1 MANYYTD
8 HPEFDFYLNHPEM
21 KRVVELKE
29 RNFEDKDKYED
40 APVDFDDA
48 IENYKR
54 VLDITGDIA
63 ANILEPNS
71 EEVDLEGPHLVEGR
85 MHYASKTYENIEA
98 TRKAG
103 LWGISMPRRYGGLNM
118 PITPYSMASEIVATA
133 DAGFQNIWSLQ
144 DCIETLYEFGSEE
157 QRQKYIPR
165 VCAGETMSMDL
176 TEPDAG
182 SDLQRVMLKATYS
195 EEEGCWLLNG
205 VKRFITNGDSD
216 IHLVLARSEAGTHDG
231 RGLSMFIYDKNQGG
245 VTVRHIEN
253 KLGIHGSPTCE
264 LVYKNA
270 KAELCG
276 STRMGLIKYV
286 MALMNGARLGIAA
299 QSVGVSQAA
308 YNEAIAYARE
318 RKQFGEA
325 IINFPAVY
333 DMIAK
338 IKAKLDAGRSI
349 LYQTARY
356 VDIYKALDDIARER
370 KLTPE
375 ERQEQ
380 KKYARL
386 ADAFTP
392 IAKGMNS
399 EYANQN
405 AYDCIQV
412 HGGSG
417 FIMEYKCQRL
427 YRDARIFS
435 IYEGTTQLQ
444 VVAAIRY
451 ITNGTYLSI
460 MKEMMERPICDCATH
475 MRERIGKLIDL
486 YEDALN
492 YVKEQN
498 NQEVQDFLARRLYE
512 MTGDIIMSLLLLD
525 DATHAPELFKK
536 SINVYLRHAEAE
548 CAAHHSY
555 IKNFTAEDLVN
566 FRAVEAEA
574 AE

>member
-1 MANYYTD
+1 MPNYYTD
-8 HPEFDFYLNHPEM
+8 NLELRFHLQHPLM
-21 KRVVELKE
+21 QRIVELKE
-29 RNFEDKDKYED
+29 RNFEDKNKYED

-48 IENYKR
+48 IENYNR
-54 VLDITGDIA
+54 LLEITGDIA
-63 ANILEPNS
+63 ANVIEPNA
-71 EEVDLEGPHLVEGR
+71 EAVDQEGPHLVDGR
-85 MHYASKTYENIEA
+85 MHYASKTYENLDA

-103 LWGISMPRRYGGLNM
+103 LWGISMPRRYGGLNL
-118 PITPYSMASEIVATA
+118 PITPYSMASEMVSSA

-144 DCIETLYEFGSEE
+144 DCIETLYEFGNEE
-157 QRQKYIPR
+157 QRKKYIPR
-165 VCAGETMSMDL
+165 VCKGETMSMDL

-195 EEEGCWLLNG
+195 EKDNCWLLNG

-216 IHLVLARSEAGTHDG
+216 IHLVLARSEEGTRDG
-231 RGLSMFIYDKNQGG
+231 RGLSMFIYDKRQGG

-276 STRMGLIKYV
+276 STRLGLIKYV

-308 YNEAIAYARE
+308 YAEGLTYAKE
-318 RKQFGEA
+318 RKQFDTP
-325 IINFPAVY
+325 IIEMPAVY
-333 DMIAK
+333 DMLSRM
-338 IKAKLDAGRSI
+338 KAKVDAGRSI

-356 VDIYKALDDIARER
+356 VDIYKALDDISRER

-375 ERQEQ
+375 ERAEQ
-380 KKYARL
+380 KKYTRL

-392 IAKGMNS
+392 LAKGMNS

-405 AYDCIQV
+405 AYDAIQI

-417 FIMEYKCQRL
+417 FIMEYKSQRL

-451 ITNGTYLSI
+451 ITNGTYLTM
-460 MKEMMERPICDCATH
+460 MKEMLETEVGEELRPLKVCVEEMIK
-475 MRERIGKLIDL
+475 R
-486 YEDALN
+486 YEQSIN
-492 YVKEQN
+492 YVKESGS
-498 NQEVQDFLARRLYE
+498 QEVNDLLARRLYD
-512 MTGDIIMSLLLLD
+512 MTAEIIMSLLILD
-525 DATHAPELFKK
+525 DATRAPELFTK
-536 SINVYLRHAEAE
+536 SAHVYIRMAEEDVLGKSAFVTRF
-548 CAAHHSY
+548 
-555 IKNFTAEDLVN
+555 IAEDLKYY
-566 FRAVEAEA
+566 RQMPIE
-574 AE
+574 

>member
-8 HPEFDFYLNHPEM
+8 HPELEFHLHHPLM
-21 KRVVELKE
+21 KRIVELKE
-29 RNFEDKDKYED
+29 RNFEDKNKYED
-40 APVDFDDA
+40 APVDYNDA
-48 IENYKR
+48 IDNYNR
-54 VLDITGDIA
+54 LLEIMGDIT
-63 ANILEPNS
+63 ANIIEPNS
-71 EEVDLEGPHLVEGR
+71 ESVDLEGPHLVDNR
-85 MHYASKTYENIEA
+85 MVYASKTVENIEA

-103 LWGISMPRRYGGLNM
+103 LWGISMPRRYGGLNL
-118 PITPYSMASEIVATA
+118 PITPYSMASELVATA

-144 DCIETLYEFGSEE
+144 DCIETLYEFGNEE

-182 SDLQRVMLKATYS
+182 SDLQRVMIKATYS

-216 IHLVLARSEAGTHDG
+216 IHLVLARSEEGTRDG
-231 RGLSMFIYDKNQGG
+231 RGLSMFIYDKRQGG
-245 VTVRHIEN
+245 VSVRHIEN

-299 QSVGVSQAA
+299 QSVGLSQSA
-308 YNEAIAYARE
+308 YNEAISYAKE
-318 RKQFGEA
+318 RKQFDTA
-325 IINFPAVY
+325 IVDMPAVY
-333 DMIAK
+333 DMLSRMKAK
-338 IKAKLDAGRSI
+338 IDAGRSL
-349 LYQTARY
+349 LYQTSRY
-356 VDIYKALDDIARER
+356 VDIYKILEDISRER

-375 ERQEQ
+375 EKSDQ
-380 KKYARL
+380 KKYSRL

-405 AYDCIQV
+405 AYDAIQV

-460 MKEMMERPICDCATH
+460 IKEMLENEVSQSLDPFKDRVVKMIAMLEEAI
-475 MRERIGKLIDL
+475 EK
-486 YEDALN
+486 
-492 YVKEQN
+492 VKEFGE
-498 NQEVQDFLARRLYE
+498 QEIQDFLARRLYN
-512 MTGDIIMSLLLLD
+512 MTGNVIMSLLILQ
-525 DATHAPELFKK
+525 DATKAPELFEK
-536 SINVYLRHAEAE
+536 SAKVYVRYAEEEIVGHHYFIN
-548 CAAHHSY
+548 
-555 IKNFTAEDLVN
+555 NFTKEDI
-566 FRAVEAEA
+566 EAYKQK
-574 AE
+574 

>member
-1 MANYYTD
+1 MANYYSD
-8 HPEFDFYLNHPEM
+8 HPEIEFHLNHPLM
-21 KRVVELKE
+21 KRVVDLKE
-29 RNFEDKDKYED
+29 RNYAEKDQFED
-40 APVDFDDA
+40 APVNYEDA

-54 VLDITGDIA
+54 LLDIAGDVA
-63 ANILEPNS
+63 ANIIEPNS
-71 EEVDLEGPHLVEGR
+71 EDVDLEGPHLENGR
-85 MHYASKTYENIEA
+85 MIYASKTFENLDA

-103 LWGISMPRRYGGLNM
+103 LWGLSMPRRYGGLNL
-118 PITPYSMASEIVATA
+118 PNAIFSMASEIIAAA

-144 DCIETLYEFGSEE
+144 SCIDTLYEFGSEE

-165 VCAGETMSMDL
+165 ICAGETMSMDL

-182 SDLQRVMLKATYS
+182 SDLQRVMLKATQD
-195 EEEGCWLLNG
+195 EDGTWRLNG

-216 IHLVLARSEAGTHDG
+216 IHLVLARSEEGTKDG
-231 RGLSMFIYDKNQGG
+231 RGLSMFIYDKRDGG
-245 VTVRHIEN
+245 VTVRHIEH

-276 STRMGLIKYV
+276 NTRLGLIKYV

-299 QSVGVSQAA
+299 QSVGVEQEA
-308 YNEAIAYARE
+308 YNEGLAYAKE
-318 RKQFGEA
+318 RAQFGEK

-333 DMIAK
+333 DMLSRM
-338 IKAKLDAGRSI
+338 KAKLDAGRSL
-349 LYQTARY
+349 LYCCARY
-356 VDIYKALDDIARER
+356 VDIYKALEDIARDT

-375 ERQEQ
+375 ERQEM
-380 KKYARL
+380 KKYTRL

-392 IAKGMNS
+392 LAKGMNS

-405 AYDCIQV
+405 AYDAISI

-427 YRDARIFS
+427 FRDARIFS

-460 MKEMMERPICDCATH
+460 IKEMLENEVSDDLKALKERVA
-475 MRERIGKLIDL
+475 KLVDL
-486 YEDALN
+486 YEAAIN
-492 YVKEQN
+492 KVKEANDQA
-498 NQEVQDFLARRLYE
+498 VHDFLALRLYN
-512 MTGDIIMSLLLLD
+512 MTGDIVMSLLILD
-525 DATHAPELFKK
+525 DATKAPEMFAK
-536 SINVYLRHAEAE
+536 SANVYVRMAEE
-548 CAAHHSY
+548 EVLGHSAY
-555 IKNFTAEDLVN
+555 IQNFKAEDLES
-566 FRAVEAEA
+566 FKA
-574 AE
+574 

>member
-1 MANYYTD
+1 MANYYSD
-8 HPEFDFYLNHPEM
+8 HPEFEFYLNHPEM

-29 RNFEDKDKYED
+29 RNFQDKDTYAD
-40 APVDFDDA
+40 APVDHDDA
-48 IENYKR
+48 IENYKK
-54 VLDITGDIA
+54 VLEITGDIA
-63 ANILEPNS
+63 ANIIEPNS
-71 EEVDLEGPHLVEGR
+71 EDVDLEGPHLVDGR
-85 MHYASKTYENIEA
+85 MHYASKTYDNLDA

-118 PITPYSMASEIVATA
+118 PITPYSMASEIISTA

-144 DCIETLYEFGSEE
+144 DCIETLYEFGNEE
-157 QRQKYIPR
+157 QRMKYIPR

-216 IHLVLARSEAGTHDG
+216 IHLVLARSEEGTRDG
-231 RGLSMFIYDKNQGG
+231 RGLSMFIYDKRQGG
-245 VTVRHIEN
+245 VTVRHIEH

-270 KAELCG
+270 HAELCG

-308 YNEAIAYARE
+308 YNEALAYAKE
-318 RKQFGEA
+318 RKQFDTA

-333 DMIAK
+333 DMVSR

-405 AYDCIQV
+405 AYDCIQI

-417 FIMEYKCQRL
+417 FMLEYACQRI
-427 YRDARIFS
+427 YRDARITS

-444 VVAAIRY
+444 TVAAIRY
-451 ITNGTYLSI
+451 VTNGSYLATIREFETIPCSP
-460 MKEMMERPICDCATH
+460 EMEPLKGRLVEMANKFEAC
-475 MRERIGKLIDL
+475 MNK
-486 YEDALN
+486 
-492 YVKEQN
+492 VKEAQ
-498 NQEVQDFLARRLYE
+498 NQELQDFVARRLYE
-512 MTGDIIMSLLLLD
+512 MAADCIMAHLLIQ
-525 DATHAPELFKK
+525 DATKTPEMFAK
-536 SINVYLRHAEAE
+536 SAVVYLN
-548 CAAHHSY
+548 Y
-555 IKNFTAEDLVN
+555 
-566 FRAVEAEA
+566 VEAEVEKHSSFILKFNA
-574 AE
+574 DELASYRQ